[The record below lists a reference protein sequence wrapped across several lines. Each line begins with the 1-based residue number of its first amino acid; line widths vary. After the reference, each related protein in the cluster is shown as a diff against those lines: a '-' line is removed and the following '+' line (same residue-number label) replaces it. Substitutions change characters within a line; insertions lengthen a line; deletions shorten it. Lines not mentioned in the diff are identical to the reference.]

1 MTSSS
6 RSLRYGIIGV
16 GMMGCEH
23 IRNLIAIDGCAV
35 VAYAD
40 TNATSRSNANR
51 LVAEATSY
59 SDYREM
65 LANEQLDVVVIATPN
80 HMHRSIFEDV
90 IERDVHVLIEKPL
103 GIDVAECQTM
113 IEIERQHQKPGRVVW
128 VGLEYRFMAP
138 TSRLIDEVDS
148 GVCGD
153 VKMIAI
159 REHRFPFLK
168 KVDNWNRFSKNTGGT
183 LVEKCCHFFD
193 VMTLIAKSQPVSVYA
208 SGSQDVN
215 HLDEIYDGA
224 RSDIL
229 DNAYVVVDF
238 ANGVRG
244 MLDLS
249 MFAEGSRNEQEICVV
264 GSKAKIEA
272 LMPESIVRI
281 GRRES
286 GRQGVIEAMVS
297 QTSDVVQGFHGG
309 ASYLEHFAMQ
319 EAIKQGLES
328 GVTLEDGLLSVA
340 VGQAAHLSI
349 AEKRIVLIDEIL
361 G

>member
-1 MTSSS
+1 
-6 RSLRYGIIGV
+6 
-16 GMMGCEH
+16 
-23 IRNLIAIDGCAV
+23 
-35 VAYAD
+35 
-40 TNATSRSNANR
+40 
-51 LVAEATSY
+51 
-59 SDYREM
+59 
-65 LANEQLDVVVIATPN
+65 
-80 HMHRSIFEDV
+80 
-90 IERDVHVLIEKPL
+90 
-103 GIDVAECQTM
+103 
-113 IEIERQHQKPGRVVW
+113 
-128 VGLEYRFMAP
+128 
-138 TSRLIDEVDS
+138 
-148 GVCGD
+148 
-153 VKMIAI
+153 MIAI

-193 VMTLIAKSQPVSVYA
+193 VMTLIAKSRPVSVYA

-264 GSKAKIEA
+264 GSAAKIEA
-272 LMPESIVRI
+272 MMPESIVRI

-286 GRQGVIEAMVS
+286 GRQGVVETLVS
-297 QTSDVVQGFHGG
+297 QSSEVVPGFHGG
-309 ASYLEHFAMQ
+309 ASYLEHRAMQ
-319 EAIKQGLES
+319 KAIRQGLES
-328 GVTLEDGLLSVA
+328 GVTLEDGLMSVA

-349 AEKRIVLIDEIL
+349 AEKRRVSIDEIL

>member
-1 MTSSS
+1 
-6 RSLRYGIIGV
+6 
-16 GMMGCEH
+16 
-23 IRNLIAIDGCAV
+23 
-35 VAYAD
+35 
-40 TNATSRSNANR
+40 
-51 LVAEATSY
+51 
-59 SDYREM
+59 
-65 LANEQLDVVVIATPN
+65 
-80 HMHRSIFEDV
+80 
-90 IERDVHVLIEKPL
+90 
-103 GIDVAECQTM
+103 
-113 IEIERQHQKPGRVVW
+113 
-128 VGLEYRFMAP
+128 
-138 TSRLIDEVDS
+138 
-148 GVCGD
+148 
-153 VKMIAI
+153 MIAI

-286 GRQGVIEAMVS
+286 GRQGVIETMVS
-297 QTSDVVQGFHGG
+297 QTSDVVPGFHGG
-309 ASYLEHFAMQ
+309 ASYLEHCAMQ

-349 AEKRIVLIDEIL
+349 AEKRIVSIDEIL

>member
-1 MTSSS
+1 
-6 RSLRYGIIGV
+6 
-16 GMMGCEH
+16 
-23 IRNLIAIDGCAV
+23 
-35 VAYAD
+35 
-40 TNATSRSNANR
+40 
-51 LVAEATSY
+51 VAEATSY

-286 GRQGVIEAMVS
+286 GRQGVIETMVS
-297 QTSDVVQGFHGG
+297 QTSDVVPGFHGG
-309 ASYLEHFAMQ
+309 ASYLEHCAMQ

-349 AEKRIVLIDEIL
+349 AEKRIVSIDEIL

>member
-1 MTSSS
+1 
-6 RSLRYGIIGV
+6 
-16 GMMGCEH
+16 
-23 IRNLIAIDGCAV
+23 
-35 VAYAD
+35 
-40 TNATSRSNANR
+40 
-51 LVAEATSY
+51 
-59 SDYREM
+59 
-65 LANEQLDVVVIATPN
+65 
-80 HMHRSIFEDV
+80 
-90 IERDVHVLIEKPL
+90 
-103 GIDVAECQTM
+103 
-113 IEIERQHQKPGRVVW
+113 
-128 VGLEYRFMAP
+128 MAP
-138 TSRLIDEVDS
+138 TARLIDEVDS

-193 VMTLIAKSQPVSVYA
+193 VMTLIAKSRPVSVYA

-264 GSKAKIEA
+264 GSAAKIEA
-272 LMPESIVRI
+272 MMPESIVRI

-286 GRQGVIEAMVS
+286 GRQGVVETLVS
-297 QTSDVVQGFHGG
+297 QSSEVVPGFHGG
-309 ASYLEHFAMQ
+309 ASYLEHRAMQ
-319 EAIKQGLES
+319 KAIRQGLES
-328 GVTLEDGLLSVA
+328 GVTLEDGLMSVA

-349 AEKRIVLIDEIL
+349 AEKRRVSIDEIL

>member
-6 RSLRYGIIGV
+6 QSLRYGIIGV

-23 IRNLIAIDGCAV
+23 IRNLTAIDGCAV

-40 TNATSRSNANR
+40 TNGTSRSNANR
-51 LVAEATSY
+51 LVGEATSY
-59 SDYREM
+59 IDYRKM

-90 IERDVHVLIEKPL
+90 IERDVHVLVEKPL
-103 GIDVAECQTM
+103 GINVAECLTM
-113 IEIERQHQKPGRVVW
+113 IEIERQHRKPGRVVW

-193 VMTLIAKSQPVSVYA
+193 VMTLIAKSRPVSVYA

-238 ANGVRG
+238 ANGVRAL
-244 MLDLS
+244 LDLS

-264 GSKAKIEA
+264 GSAAKIEA
-272 LMPESIVRI
+272 MMPESIVRI

-286 GRQGVIEAMVS
+286 GRQGVVETLVS
-297 QTSDVVQGFHGG
+297 QSSEVVPGFHGG
-309 ASYLEHFAMQ
+309 ASYLEHRAMQ
-319 EAIKQGLES
+319 KAIRQGLES
-328 GVTLEDGLLSVA
+328 GVTLEDGLMSVA

-349 AEKRIVLIDEIL
+349 AEKRRVSIDEIL

>member
-1 MTSSS
+1 
-6 RSLRYGIIGV
+6 
-16 GMMGCEH
+16 MMGCEH

-40 TNATSRSNANR
+40 TNESSRGNANL
-51 LVAEATSY
+51 LVGEAKSY
-59 SDYREM
+59 VDYREM

-80 HMHRSIFEDV
+80 HMHRSVFEDV
-90 IERDVHVLIEKPL
+90 INRDVHVLIEKPL
-103 GIDVAECQTM
+103 GINVAECQSM
-113 IEIERQHQKPGRVVW
+113 IEIERQHRKPGRVVW

-138 TSRLIDEVDS
+138 TSRLIDEVEY

-193 VMTLIAKSQPVSVYA
+193 VMTLIAKSRPVSVYA

-264 GSKAKIEA
+264 GSAAKIEA
-272 LMPESIVRI
+272 MMPESIVRI

-286 GRQGVIEAMVS
+286 GRQGVVETLVS
-297 QTSDVVQGFHGG
+297 QSSEVVPGFHGG
-309 ASYLEHFAMQ
+309 ASYLEHRAMQ
-319 EAIKQGLES
+319 KAIRQGLES
-328 GVTLEDGLLSVA
+328 SVTLEDGLLSVA

-349 AEKRIVLIDEIL
+349 AEKRRVSIDEIL

>member
-1 MTSSS
+1 
-6 RSLRYGIIGV
+6 
-16 GMMGCEH
+16 
-23 IRNLIAIDGCAV
+23 
-35 VAYAD
+35 
-40 TNATSRSNANR
+40 
-51 LVAEATSY
+51 
-59 SDYREM
+59 
-65 LANEQLDVVVIATPN
+65 
-80 HMHRSIFEDV
+80 
-90 IERDVHVLIEKPL
+90 VHVLIEKPL
-103 GIDVAECQTM
+103 GINVAECQTM

-138 TSRLIDEVDS
+138 TSRLINEVES

-193 VMTLIAKSQPVSVYA
+193 VMTLIAKSRPVSVYA

-238 ANGVRG
+238 ASGVRG

-286 GRQGVIEAMVS
+286 GRQGVIDTTVS
-297 QTSDVVQGFHGG
+297 QTSDVVPGFHGG
-309 ASYLEHFAMQ
+309 ASYLEHCAMQ

-349 AEKRIVLIDEIL
+349 AEKRIVSIDEIL

>member
-6 RSLRYGIIGV
+6 QSLRYGIIGV

-40 TNATSRSNANR
+40 TNAASRSNANR
-51 LVAEATSY
+51 LVGEATSY
-59 SDYREM
+59 SDFREM

-80 HMHRSIFEDV
+80 HLHRSIFEDV
-90 IERDVHVLIEKPL
+90 IERDAHVLIEKPL
-103 GIDVAECQTM
+103 GINVAECQSM
-113 IEIERQHQKPGRVVW
+113 IEIKRQHRKPGRVVW

-138 TSRLIDEVDS
+138 TARLIGEVDS

-193 VMTLIAKSQPVSVYA
+193 VMTLIAKSRPVSVYA

-264 GSKAKIEA
+264 GSAAKIEA
-272 LMPESIVRI
+272 MMPESIVRI

-286 GRQGVIEAMVS
+286 GRQGVVETLVS
-297 QTSDVVQGFHGG
+297 QSSEVVPGFHGG
-309 ASYLEHFAMQ
+309 ASYLEHRAMQ
-319 EAIKQGLES
+319 KAIRQGLES
-328 GVTLEDGLLSVA
+328 GVTLEDGLMSVA

-349 AEKRIVLIDEIL
+349 AEKRRVSIDEIL